1 MLVDF
6 CLQLRQ
12 QQPLFIYIYY
22 IICMCICIYIYI
34 HMIYIYTKYICMKVN
49 IMKDSIYKLLAHR
62 LGHAPMFDLL
72 FAEA

>member
-1 MLVDF
+1 
-6 CLQLRQ
+6 
-12 QQPLFIYIYY
+12 
-22 IICMCICIYIYI
+22 
-34 HMIYIYTKYICMKVN
+34 MKVN